1 MAEGRN
7 IPLVLT
13 VDGVKAIKTVGELK
27 KGIADTRKEL
37 EKTEVG
43 SKRFDEL
50 SESVKKAESRLGEL
64 NKKAT
69 AFKDFPGPIGAL
81 AKTFDDVKMAT
92 GRVIASMTTLR
103 GAFIA
108 TGIGALVAAFGA
120 LMAYFKGTEEGA
132 QRLRVIMAVL
142 GGVTDQLKDVAIAVG
157 KALFDAFASP
167 KETIIAI
174 GNAIRQNIV
183 NRIEGMM
190 ELFPALGRAISL
202 AFEGEFAEAG
212 KVATNAI
219 AKTTLGVT
227 DFTDKISDAANATA
241 DWGKSVVVAATEAG
255 TLADALNKVLVRE
268 RELKVERAETN
279 KIIAEQRNRA
289 KDLNLTLDERIAAL
303 SKANEMEVDLMT
315 RELANEQE
323 RLRIMEA
330 QKELSSTPEETLNA
344 IAEQRVKVAQIE
356 EQSLNKRRELMEQVT
371 TLRNME
377 AAEEK
382 RLADEKAARDKEM
395 ADKELALQRE
405 LRDARIAT
413 IQEDEIRETEEAL
426 AKFEDRLARI
436 REEYGEE
443 TELIGLLETE
453 REQVLADIRAK
464 FEEKRKAD
472 KEKADAEL
480 LKSEQALAAARVSVA
495 NSVASGLAS
504 VSQMIQGESE
514 AAVIARKVLAG
525 AQIAIDTATAIAGA
539 ISAGSSL
546 PFPANIAGIA
556 TGVATVLANVAQAT
570 QLLSSAPVGGGA
582 SVSTPSAPVSAPQ
595 IAPVTTNTSVIGDT
609 QQIELSPVQAYV
621 VETDIT
627 GNQQN
632 IDQIQSQANFG

>member
-7 IPLVLT
+7 IPLILN

-174 GNAIRQNIV
+174 GDAIRQNIV

-190 ELFPALGRAISL
+190 ELFPALGRAINL

-227 DFTDKISDAANATA
+227 DFTDKVTDAAKATA

-356 EQSLNKRRELMEQVT
+356 EQSLNKRRELIEQVT

-413 IQEDEIRETEEAL
+413 IQEDELRETEEAL

-436 REEYGEE
+436 REEYGAE